1 MLDIAYNISQ
11 DPFQTKHRPLT
22 PNTIET
28 GAFLTHTCPFASH
41 TQYPIYMKRLKVTYE
56 DEINAE
62 NQKILVLLTN
72 KCYISLTTYLNMHFK
87 PNIDL

>member
-28 GAFLTHTCPFASH
+28 GAFLTHTYAFTPH
-41 TQYPIYMKRLKVTYE
+41 TQCPIYLNQPKVTCE
-56 DEINAE
+56 DEIDAE
-62 NQKILVLLTN
+62 NQKLF
-72 KCYISLTTYLNMHFK
+72 ISLTDTCHNRLIIYLHMQFK

>member
-28 GAFLTHTCPFASH
+28 GAFLTHTYAFTPH
-41 TQYPIYMKRLKVTYE
+41 TQCPIYMNRSKVRYE
-56 DEINAE
+56 DEMDNN
-62 NQKILVLLTN
+62 NQKLLVSLTD
-72 KCYISLTTYLNMHFK
+72 KWYISLITYLKMQLK